1 MLLLTGILTVLKIIG
16 IVLLVILAVIL
27 LLLLLVLFAPIRY
40 KADASVPRSDLDNFD
55 VEKVSA
61 KVGFSWLLFV
71 IRGGLNFPESKE
83 FTLRVF
89 GIKILPKK
97 EKPGEDSKDK
107 DKDSEKDADKDSA
120 DESGK
125 ADKKEKKKRGK
136 DKDSEKDDETA
147 KPEDSGLSEEHGESD
162 SSFAQGKED
171 EEGAAEDGEP
181 KNILDVIWKVID
193 TIDNILKT
201 PLDVLEKLQ
210 YTISR
215 VCGKISMVKSTLESE
230 TFDRAFTLV
239 KKKLLKILRM
249 ILPDKFKAD
258 VVFGSVDPALTAE
271 LMGVY
276 GAFYHLLYNKVFFA
290 PDFEEK
296 VLEGEVHMKGHITLF
311 TIVWSAAVVYLNRD
325 VKRVIKRFK
334 KIINS

>member
-55 VEKVSA
+55 VEKISA
-61 KVGFSWLLFV
+61 KVRFSWLLFV
-71 IRGGLNFPESKE
+71 IRGGLDFPENKE
-83 FTLRVF
+83 FTLRIF

-97 EKPGEDSKDK
+97 EKPGKDK
-107 DKDSEKDADKDSA
+107 DKDSKEEGKDS
-120 DESGK
+120 EK
-125 ADKKEKKKRGK
+125 AEDKKDKKEKKKRGK
-136 DKDSEKDDETA
+136 KDNGEQESA
-147 KPEDSGLSEEHGESD
+147 KPEDTASSESSGEGEG
-162 SSFAQGKED
+162 SFDQGKED
-171 EEGAAEDGEP
+171 EAEDGEP

-193 TIDNILKT
+193 SIDNILKT
-201 PLDVLEKLQ
+201 PLNVLEKLQ

-215 VCGKISMVKSTLESE
+215 VCGKISMIKTTLESE

-239 KKKLLKILRM
+239 KKKLLKILKM
-249 ILPDKFKAD
+249 IMPDKIKAD
-258 VVFGSVDPALTAE
+258 VVFGSGDPALTAE
-271 LMGVY
+271 LMGAY
-276 GAFYHLLYNKVFFA
+276 GALYHKLYKKVYFT

-296 VLEGEVHMKGHITLF
+296 VLEGEVHLKGHIRLF

>member
-55 VEKVSA
+55 VEKISA
-61 KVGFSWLLFV
+61 KVRFSWLLFV
-71 IRGGLNFPESKE
+71 IRGGLDFPENKE
-83 FTLRVF
+83 FTLRIF

-97 EKPGEDSKDK
+97 EKPGKDK
-107 DKDSEKDADKDSA
+107 DKDSKEEGKDS
-120 DESGK
+120 EK
-125 ADKKEKKKRGK
+125 AEDKKDKKEKKKRGK
-136 DKDSEKDDETA
+136 KDSGEQESA
-147 KPEDSGLSEEHGESD
+147 KPEDTASSESSGEGEG
-162 SSFAQGKED
+162 SFDQGKED
-171 EEGAAEDGEP
+171 EAKDGEP

-193 TIDNILKT
+193 SIDNILKT
-201 PLDVLEKLQ
+201 PLNVLEKLQ

-215 VCGKISMVKSTLESE
+215 VCGKISMIKTTLESE

-239 KKKLLKILRM
+239 KKKLLKILKM
-249 ILPDKFKAD
+249 IMPDKFKAD
-258 VVFGSVDPALTAE
+258 VVFGSGDPALTAE
-271 LMGVY
+271 LMGAY
-276 GAFYHLLYNKVFFA
+276 GALYHKLYKKVYFT

-296 VLEGEVHMKGHITLF
+296 VLEGEVHLKGHIRLF